1 MVIPKLVLTS
11 SENLLCSVLLGKQRR
26 SNMSEVDK
34 NGKAFNGNWGAVF
47 VAVGCIGLGVLVV
60 AYKAVEAALTAAF

>member
-1 MVIPKLVLTS
+1 
-11 SENLLCSVLLGKQRR
+11 
-26 SNMSEVDK
+26 MSEVDK